1 MTYNVNKKTRLGKK
15 SSIVKITDVDDDFY
29 EGDDPNNSDA
39 EGKKRRR
46 SLWQDNW
53 LSSFKWLIFDNET
66 VRLFCSYCLDYPH
79 ARSAYSKKGSKNFKT
94 SNLRSHARTQCH
106 RDARNAKLFG
116 KCAMR
121 VGLRKMQ
128 STQEE
133 ALHILF
139 KSAYYV
145 AKNNH
150 AFTSFSC
157 LLDLLRSVSVKNIT
171 SLYNDDKACADIV
184 HCIATSIMDE
194 TLDKVRQSPWFGVT
208 VDESTDISIHHHM
221 IIYLSYLEDE
231 SVPCSTFYGM
241 VRTNDS
247 TSKGIFD
254 RIMHELKN
262 ANLDMKKFIAFG
274 SDGCS
279 TMVGRKKG
287 VATLM
292 KRVNPMLT
300 SIHCVA
306 HRTNLVVSDT
316 TKKIT
321 YAKHIDRL
329 INNIANYFSSSSNR
343 MEELKI
349 VQEELDCEVI
359 KMQRIFEIRWLS
371 RHGCLAKICKS
382 MDALLCLLAK
392 ERMDLHAILST
403 FECIYAMHFLADILQ
418 KLTDLSLRFQRDYV
432 DVSTI
437 HGIVISTIF
446 MH

>member
-1 MTYNVNKKTRLGKK
+1 ML
-15 SSIVKITDVDDDFY
+15 
-29 EGDDPNNSDA
+29 E
-39 EGKKRRR
+39 
-46 SLWQDNW
+46 
-53 LSSFKWLIFDNET
+53 
-66 VRLFCSYCLDYPH
+66 
-79 ARSAYSKKGSKNFKT
+79 
-94 SNLRSHARTQCH
+94 
-106 RDARNAKLFG
+106 
-116 KCAMR
+116 
-121 VGLRKMQ
+121 
-128 STQEE
+128 
-133 ALHILF
+133 
-139 KSAYYV
+139 
-145 AKNNH
+145 
-150 AFTSFSC
+150 
-157 LLDLLRSVSVKNIT
+157 LLRSVSVKNIT
-171 SLYNDDKACADIV
+171 SLYNDNKTCADIV
-184 HCIATSIMDE
+184 NCIATSIMDE
-194 TLDKVRQSPWFGVT
+194 TLDKVRQSPWFGVI

-254 RIMHELKN
+254 KIMHELEN
-262 ANLDMKKFIAFG
+262 ANLDMKKLIAFG
-274 SDGCS
+274 SEGRS

-321 YAKHIDRL
+321 YAKHFDGL
-329 INNIANYFSSSSNR
+329 INSIVNYFSSSSNR

-359 KMQRIFEIRWLS
+359 KMQCIFEVRWLS
-371 RHGCLAKICKS
+371 RHGCLAKIFKS

-392 ERMDLHAILST
+392 ERMDLHAIRST
-403 FECIYAMHFLADILQ
+403 FECIYAMHFLVDILQ
-418 KLTDLSLRFQRDYV
+418 KLTYLSLRFQRDYV

-437 HGIVISTIF
+437 HGTVISPILCIKDEYLIERKLDLNACQKGIGEYPIIPNYGADNGFLYALRCSLKGDMFFGQKVVRDVEGKDLANVLEFQFTYAKKFTIALRSALLITLHF
-446 MH
+446 VDNTVLNCVKNLVPTLNPSHERLFKKLWGEGM